1 MYRIRTAVPADEK
14 RIRELFIEMLW
25 TIYGTDDVKGYDD
38 GALDRFWNGNEDRVY
53 VAEDDGVVAFL
64 SVEVHHDMGGYI
76 YLDDF
81 SVTEAYRSKGIGS
94 ELIRAAESYAKETGM
109 PAVVLHVEKSNE
121 SAMRFYER
129 MGYSVIRDDGNRN
142 LMKKDMEDSEI
153 TEAQNAT

>member
-14 RIRELFIEMLW
+14 RIRELFIEMLR

-38 GALDRFWNGNEDRVY
+38 GALDRFWSGTEDRVY
-53 VAEDDGVVAFL
+53 VAEDNDVVAFL
-64 SVEVHHDMGGYI
+64 SVEVHHDMGGYV

-81 SVTEAYRSKGIGS
+81 SVTEAYRSKGIGT
-94 ELIRAAESYAKETGM
+94 ELIRAAESYAKEIGM
-109 PAVVLHVEKSNE
+109 LAVVLHVEKTNQ

-142 LMKKDMEDSEI
+142 LMKKDIEDSET
-153 TEAQNAT
+153 TEA

>member
-1 MYRIRTAVPADEK
+1 MYRIRKAVPADEK
-14 RIRELFIEMLW
+14 RIRELFIEMLR
-25 TIYGTDDVKGYDD
+25 TIYGTDDVKGYGD
-38 GALDRFWNGNEDRVY
+38 GALDRFWTGNEGRIY
-53 VAEDDGVVAFL
+53 VAEDNDVVAFL

-94 ELIRAAESYAKETGM
+94 ALIRAAESYAKEIGM
-109 PAVVLHVEKSNE
+109 PVIILHVEKTNR

-129 MGYSVIRDDGNRN
+129 MGYSVIRDDGNRD
-142 LMKKDMEDSEI
+142 LLKKDIIDDDI

>member
-1 MYRIRTAVPADEK
+1 MVRIRTAVPADER
-14 RIRELFIEMLW
+14 RIRELFVEMLR

-38 GALDRFWNGNEDRVY
+38 GALDRFWNGSEDRVY
-53 VAEDDGVVAFL
+53 VVEDNDVVAFL

-94 ELIRAAESYAKETGM
+94 ELIRTAESYAKETGM

-121 SAMRFYER
+121 SAMRFYEKI
-129 MGYSVIRDDGNRN
+129 GYSVIRDDGNRN
-142 LMKKDMEDSEI
+142 LMKKGMEDSEI